1 MALCLPF
8 AIHFRRQALGVFLLL
23 LPCTAALAQTAPR
36 LEACATCHGAN
47 GVSVNPAY
55 PSLAGQPAQFLAI
68 QLVVIREGLRE
79 IPLMKGS
86 LDGLNDEQLTA
97 LARHFAAQPPPPPA
111 AGPVNAER
119 FQRGQALARSAL
131 CGTCHLPDY
140 RGREQMPRL
149 AQQQE
154 VFLYET
160 MKSFRDHPGRGRDTI
175 MAAAVFGMKDEQLA
189 DLAHFF
195 AHLK

>member
-1 MALCLPF
+1 M
-8 AIHFRRQALGVFLLL
+8 LL

-195 AHLK
+195 AHFK

>member
-1 MALCLPF
+1 
-8 AIHFRRQALGVFLLL
+8 
-23 LPCTAALAQTAPR
+23 
-36 LEACATCHGAN
+36 
-47 GVSVNPAY
+47 
-55 PSLAGQPAQFLAI
+55 
-68 QLVVIREGLRE
+68 
-79 IPLMKGS
+79 MKGS

-195 AHLK
+195 AHFK